1 MDLQPA
7 APQTGGPPEESPR
20 RRLPPDERRANLFDA
35 ALAVFAELGYD
46 RATLSDVVDR
56 IGVTKGCLYHHF
68 QSKEQLFLALL
79 RDRVAAAVRDDEEVL
94 TRSTGSREQ
103 VLRSLVE
110 RHWAHL
116 QEPGQIELTTLAIN
130 ELPKIPDA
138 GRDVFNDVVARK
150 RAMMR
155 EALERE
161 NPGAEVQPVEIE
173 LAATIIPWMI
183 LGVALGRHVCRG
195 FETSTLSAEQVGEA
209 VTSIILKGVGGV
221 CAGAGAKPATVPDS
235 PTPRARSHR

>member
-1 MDLQPA
+1 MDLQPPRSEPRDQA
-7 APQTGGPPEESPR
+7 AGSSDESPHR

-56 IGVTKGCLYHHF
+56 IGVSKGCLYHHF

-79 RDRVAAAVRDDEEVL
+79 RDRVAAAIRSEEEVL
-94 TRSTGSREQ
+94 SAATGSREA

-116 QEPGQIELTTLAIN
+116 QEPGQIELATLAMT

-138 GRDVFNDVVARK
+138 GRNVFDEVVARK
-150 RAMMR
+150 RAMVR
-155 EALERE
+155 TALERD
-161 NPGAEVQPVEIE
+161 NPCAEDQTVEIE
-173 LAATIIPWMI
+173 LAAMIIPWMI
-183 LGVALGRHVCRG
+183 LGVALGRHVCRE
-195 FETSTLSAEQVGEA
+195 FESSTLSTEQVGEA
-209 VTSIILKGVGGV
+209 VANVILRGVGGV
-221 CAGAGAKPATVPDS
+221 CAEAGTNAE
-235 PTPRARSHR
+235 

>member
-7 APQTGGPPEESPR
+7 IPRTGGTPDEGPQR
-20 RRLPPDERRANLFDA
+20 RRLPPDERRANIFDA
-35 ALAVFAELGYD
+35 ALAVFAEVGYD
-46 RATLSDVVDR
+46 RATLSDLVDR

-68 QSKEQLFLALL
+68 ESKEELLLALL
-79 RDRVAAAVRDDEEVL
+79 RDRVAAVVRADEESL
-94 TRSTGSREQ
+94 SNAKGSREQ

-116 QEPGQIELTTLAIN
+116 QEPGQIELTVLALT

-138 GRDVFNDVVARK
+138 GRDVFDDVVARK

-155 EALERE
+155 SALERDH
-161 NPGAEVQPVEIE
+161 PGAAAQPVETE

-195 FETSTLSAEQVGEA
+195 FESSTLSPEQVGEA
-209 VTSIILKGVGGV
+209 VTNIILRGVGEVCPEAGV
-221 CAGAGAKPATVPDS
+221 KPAP
-235 PTPRARSHR
+235 

>member
-1 MDLQPA
+1 MDLQPSI
-7 APQTGGPPEESPR
+7 PQTGGTSDESPQR

-79 RDRVAAAVRDDEEVL
+79 RDRVAAAIRSDEEVL
-94 TRSTGSREQ
+94 SAATGSREA
-103 VLRSLVE
+103 VLRTLVE

-116 QEPGQIELTTLAIN
+116 QEPGQIELATLAMT

-138 GRDVFNDVVARK
+138 GRNVFDEVVARK
-150 RAMMR
+150 RAMLR
-155 EALERE
+155 TALERD
-161 NPGAEVQPVEIE
+161 NPCAEDQTVEIE
-173 LAATIIPWMI
+173 LATTIIPWMI
-183 LGVALGRHVCRG
+183 LGVALGRHACRG
-195 FETSTLSAEQVGEA
+195 FESSTLSAEQVGDA
-209 VTSIILKGVGGV
+209 VTNVILRGVGGV
-221 CAGAGAKPATVPDS
+221 CAEAGTKAERT
-235 PTPRARSHR
+235 TP

>member
-1 MDLQPA
+1 MDLQPSL
-7 APQTGGPPEESPR
+7 PQDGGTSDESPQR

-79 RDRVAAAVRDDEEVL
+79 RDRVAAVVRADEEAL
-94 TRSTGSREQ
+94 TAATGSREQ

-116 QEPGQIELTTLAIN
+116 QEPGQIELTTLAIT

-138 GRDVFNDVVARK
+138 GRDVFDEVVARK

-155 EALERE
+155 SALERE
-161 NPGAEVQPVEIE
+161 HPGADAQPVATE

-183 LGVALGRHVCRG
+183 LGVALGRHVCSG
-195 FETSTLSAEQVGEA
+195 FESSTLSAEQVGEA
-209 VTSIILKGVGGV
+209 VTSIILRGVGEVCPEAGV
-221 CAGAGAKPATVPDS
+221 NPAP
-235 PTPRARSHR
+235 

>member
-1 MDLQPA
+1 MDLQPSL
-7 APQTGGPPEESPR
+7 PLTGGTSDESPHR

-79 RDRVAAAVRDDEEVL
+79 RDRVAVAVRADEEIL
-94 TRSTGSREQ
+94 GAATGSREQ
-103 VLRSLVE
+103 VLRALVE
-110 RHWAHL
+110 RQWTHL
-116 QEPGQIELTTLAIN
+116 QEPGQIELTTLALN

-138 GRDVFNDVVARK
+138 GRDVFDDVVARK

-155 EALERE
+155 QVLERE
-161 NPGAEVQPVEIE
+161 NPAADTQPVETE

-183 LGVALGRHVCRG
+183 LGVALGRHVCSG
-195 FETSTLSAEQVGEA
+195 FERSTLSAEQVGEA
-209 VTSIILKGVGGV
+209 VTNIILRGVGGV
-221 CAGAGAKPATVPDS
+221 CPEAGVNPAP
-235 PTPRARSHR
+235 

>member
-1 MDLQPA
+1 MDPQLP
-7 APQTGGPPEESPR
+7 PSQTGGAPDESPQR
-20 RRLPPDERRANLFDA
+20 RRLPPDERRADIFNA
-35 ALAVFAELGYD
+35 ALTVFSEVGYD

-68 QSKEQLFLALL
+68 ESKEQLFLALL
-79 RDRVAAAVRDDEEVL
+79 RDRVAAAVRDDEEAL
-94 TRSTGSREQ
+94 SAATGSREQ
-103 VLRSLVE
+103 ALRSLVE

-116 QEPGQIELTTLAIN
+116 QEPGQIELTTLAIT
-130 ELPKIPDA
+130 ELPKIPEA
-138 GRDVFNDVVARK
+138 GRDVFDDVVARK

-161 NPGAEVQPVEIE
+161 NPAAGAQPVETE

-195 FETSTLSAEQVGEA
+195 FESSTLSAEQVGEA
-209 VTSIILKGVGGV
+209 VTSLILKGVGGV
-221 CAGAGAKPATVPDS
+221 CTEAGAKPAP
-235 PTPRARSHR
+235 

>member
-1 MDLQPA
+1 MDPQPS
-7 APQTGGPPEESPR
+7 PSQTGGTPEESPR
-20 RRLPPDERRANLFDA
+20 RRLRPDERRAHLFDA

-79 RDRVAAAVRDDEEVL
+79 RDRVAAAVRDDEEAL
-94 TRSTGSREQ
+94 TATTGCREH

-116 QEPGQIELTTLAIN
+116 QEPGQIELTTLAIT

-161 NPGAEVQPVEIE
+161 NPGGEVRPVEVE

-183 LGVALGRHVCRG
+183 LGVALGRNVCRG
-195 FETSTLSAEQVGEA
+195 FETSTLSADQVGEA
-209 VTSIILKGVGGV
+209 VTNLILKGVGGV
-221 CAGAGAKPATVPDS
+221 CTEAEAKPGAP
-235 PTPRARSHR
+235 

>member
-1 MDLQPA
+1 ME
-7 APQTGGPPEESPR
+7 PQLNASQR
-20 RRLPPDERRANLFDA
+20 RRLPPDERRAHIFDA
-35 ALAVFAELGYD
+35 ALKVFSEVGYD

-68 QSKEQLFLALL
+68 ESKEQLFLALL
-79 RDRVAAAVRDDEEVL
+79 RDRVAAAVRDEEEVL
-94 TRSTGSREQ
+94 TAATGSREQ

-116 QEPGQIELTTLAIN
+116 QEPGQIELTALAIA

-138 GRDVFNDVVARK
+138 GRDVFDEVVARK
-150 RAMMR
+150 RAMLR
-155 EALERE
+155 SVLERE
-161 NPGAEVQPVEIE
+161 HPGADAQPVETE

-209 VTSIILKGVGGV
+209 VTSLILKGVGGV
-221 CAGAGAKPATVPDS
+221 CAEAGAKPAP
-235 PTPRARSHR
+235 

>member
-1 MDLQPA
+1 MDLQPSQT
-7 APQTGGPPEESPR
+7 QTGGPTDESPQR

-56 IGVTKGCLYHHF
+56 VGVTKGCLYHHF

-79 RDRVAAAVRDDEEVL
+79 RDRVAAAVRADEEVL
-94 TRSTGSREQ
+94 GAATGSREQ

-116 QEPGQIELTTLAIN
+116 QEPGQIELTTLAIT

-138 GRDVFNDVVARK
+138 GRDVFDEVVARK
-150 RAMMR
+150 RALLR
-155 EALERE
+155 TALERD
-161 NPGAEVQPVEIE
+161 NPCAEGQTAEIE
-173 LAATIIPWMI
+173 VAATIIPWMI

-195 FETSTLSAEQVGEA
+195 FESSTLSAEQVGEA
-209 VTSIILKGVGGV
+209 VTNIILRGVGEVCPEAGV
-221 CAGAGAKPATVPDS
+221 KAAP
-235 PTPRARSHR
+235 

>member
-1 MDLQPA
+1 MDLQPSI
-7 APQTGGPPEESPR
+7 PRTGGAPDEGPQR
-20 RRLPPDERRANLFDA
+20 RRLPPDERRANIFDA
-35 ALAVFAELGYD
+35 ALAVFAEVGYD
-46 RATLSDVVDR
+46 RATLSDLVDR

-68 QSKEQLFLALL
+68 ESKEQLFLALL
-79 RDRVAAAVRDDEEVL
+79 RDRVAAAVRADEDAL
-94 TRSTGSREQ
+94 TAATGSREHA
-103 VLRSLVE
+103 LRSLVE

-116 QEPGQIELTTLAIN
+116 QEPGQIELTLLAIT

-138 GRDVFNDVVARK
+138 GRDVFDDVVARK

-155 EALERE
+155 SALERKQ
-161 NPGAEVQPVEIE
+161 PGTDAQPMETE

-209 VTSIILKGVGGV
+209 VTNIILRGVGGV
-221 CAGAGAKPATVPDS
+221 CPEAGDKPAP
-235 PTPRARSHR
+235 

>member
-1 MDLQPA
+1 MDPQPPL
-7 APQTGGPPEESPR
+7 PQAGAQASEPSDESPQR

-56 IGVTKGCLYHHF
+56 IGVSKGCLYHHF
-68 QSKEQLFLALL
+68 QSKEQLFLTLL
-79 RDRVAAAVRDDEEVL
+79 RDRVAATVRADEEVL
-94 TRSTGSREQ
+94 SAATGSREA
-103 VLRSLVE
+103 VLRALVE

-116 QEPGQIELTTLAIN
+116 QEPGQIELATLAIT

-138 GRDVFNDVVARK
+138 GRDVFDEVVARK
-150 RAMMR
+150 RAMLR
-155 EALERE
+155 TALERD
-161 NPGAEVQPVEIE
+161 NPCAEGQTVEIE

-183 LGVALGRHVCRG
+183 LGVSLGRHVCRG

-209 VTSIILKGVGGV
+209 VTSLILKGVGGV
-221 CAGAGAKPATVPDS
+221 CAETGVKPG
-235 PTPRARSHR
+235 

>member
-1 MDLQPA
+1 MDLQPSI
-7 APQTGGPPEESPR
+7 PQTGGTSDESPQR
-20 RRLPPDERRANLFDA
+20 RRLPPDERRAHLFDA

-68 QSKEQLFLALL
+68 QSKEQLFIALL
-79 RDRVAAAVRDDEEVL
+79 RDRVAAAVRDEEEVL
-94 TRSTGSREQ
+94 TAATGPREQ

-116 QEPGQIELTTLAIN
+116 QEPGQIELATLAMT

-138 GRDVFNDVVARK
+138 GRNVFDEVVARK
-150 RAMMR
+150 RAMLR
-155 EALERE
+155 TALERD
-161 NPGAEVQPVEIE
+161 NPCAEGQTVEIE
-173 LAATIIPWMI
+173 LAAMIIPWMI

-195 FETSTLSAEQVGEA
+195 FEHSTLSTEQVGEA
-209 VTSIILKGVGGV
+209 VTNVILRGVGGV
-221 CAGAGAKPATVPDS
+221 CAEAGAKAE
-235 PTPRARSHR
+235 